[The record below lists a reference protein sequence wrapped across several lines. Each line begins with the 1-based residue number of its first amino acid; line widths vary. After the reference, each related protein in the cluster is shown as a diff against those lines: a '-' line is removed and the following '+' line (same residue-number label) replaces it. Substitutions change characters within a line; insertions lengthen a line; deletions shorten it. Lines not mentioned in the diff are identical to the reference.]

1 MATPPSSPPP
11 GAGYYGG
18 GGMPP
23 VPVPNPEVI
32 VYVVA
37 LLVAGIVAL
46 AAETLAARDWLEF
59 AKWVTV
65 AYLLARGL
73 AKLGNAHENR

>member
-1 MATPPSSPPP
+1 MSTPPSPPPP

-18 GGMPP
+18 GGLPP

-37 LLVAGIVAL
+37 LLVVGIVAL
-46 AAETLAARDWLEF
+46 AAESVAAAHWIEF
-59 AKWVTV
+59 AKWATV
-65 AYLLARGL
+65 GYLLARGI
-73 AKLGNAHENR
+73 AKRGNAYESR